1 MDFDQ
6 FNKLKSLL
14 LDEEFCLSYSGFVSE
29 DILEAVGQTLR
40 DRLVDMDS
48 SPKQIRQVF
57 SIFVELMQNVIRYGD
72 DGPQIAT
79 RSGEKPSYGMLTVS
93 KKSGEL
99 VVCSGNYITTVD
111 ADRISARL
119 DDLKGRSPDELR
131 QIYKEKLRQPTEES
145 SKGASLG
152 LIEIARRSS
161 TPPEYMISEG
171 PGDTSFFVIKASAQ
185 DM

>member
-6 FNKLKSLL
+6 FNKLRQLL

-40 DRLVDMDS
+40 ERLSEMES
-48 SPKQIRQVF
+48 SPNQIRQVF

-72 DGPQIAT
+72 DGPQFTNAN
-79 RSGEKPSYGMLTVS
+79 GMKPSYGMLTVS
-93 KKSGEL
+93 KRGDEL
-99 VVCSGNYITTVD
+99 MVCSGNFIKTED
-111 ADRISARL
+111 AERISSRL
-119 DDLKGRSPDELR
+119 DDLNGRTPDELR
-131 QIYKEKLRQPTEES
+131 KIYKEKLRQPTEES

-161 TPPEYMISEG
+161 QPPEYMISDG
-171 PGDTSFFVIKASAQ
+171 PGDTSFFVIKASA
-185 DM
+185 